1 MTFLAKLRGKILGH
15 PFVYEKIRPF
25 AVGGIDM
32 SPSYSALRLDA
43 QSVVMDVGCGTGD
56 ALRYIP
62 AVGAYHGFDTDAIAL
77 QHAQRRARDRGM
89 ANAHFHSRIVTPADF
104 ATIRPTALVLS
115 GILHHLNNAE
125 AHALLGMAAAAPQ
138 LEQIVTQDVV
148 FLHGELL
155 NNFFATYDR
164 GEFVRDASGY
174 HVLVERAGLR
184 VVRSTILPCGGK
196 SGRMLFLF
204 MELATH

>member
-1 MTFLAKLRGKILGH
+1 MAPSTDAAQHLLAAGGFGATPL
-15 PFVYEKIRPF
+15 P
-25 AVGGIDM
+25 AVT
-32 SPSYSALRLDA
+32 ALRL
-43 QSVVMDVGCGTGD
+43 
-56 ALRYIP
+56 
-62 AVGAYHGFDTDAIAL
+62 
-77 QHAQRRARDRGM
+77 
-89 ANAHFHSRIVTPADF
+89 RIGQISDQLLLNPSFESTP
-104 ATIRPTALVLS
+104 PTASWTATVGS
-115 GILHHLNNAE
+115 WQ
-125 AHALLGMAAAAPQ
+125 ALTASPYGSPTYLRPNDGASAQ